1 MIGDRDGNKS
11 NPYRPG
17 PLCCEACCFSRGEH
31 ADWCEARLQPAPKPS
46 IALEWSISQA
56 EERARQIED
65 EFPGISFPD
74 AWRTALCELRTGKR
88 QNPLAQ
94 MLTGGLP

>member
-1 MIGDRDGNKS
+1 MTTDHDGNHS

-17 PLCCEACCFSRGEH
+17 PLCCEKCVFGRGEH
-31 ADWCEARLQPAPKPS
+31 AAWCEARLQPAPKPS

-74 AWRTALCELRTGKR
+74 AWRTACLEMTTGKR
-88 QNPLAQ
+88 QHGIARILQERNP
-94 MLTGGLP
+94 